1 MPEHELWLTALFND
15 YLAGVANA
23 ILGLVNVHAPH
34 PARPWENWIVMELLV
49 VAILMVLAAVV
60 RATLSPDKPGKLQH
74 VFELLYGFIKTQASE
89 VGIEHPE
96 KYSAFFGTLFVFILA
111 MNLIGIIPIF
121 ESPTSA
127 YYVPVGLAISTWVYY
142 HVMGV
147 KELGIGKYLAQF
159 GGPVRFG
166 SIVATA
172 IIVLFMIPIEIIGHV
187 ARTLSLTVRLYA
199 NMFAGEQITNV
210 FISLT
215 RLVVPVVFMGL
226 HVFVA
231 FLQAYVFSL
240 LTMIYVS
247 MATSHE
253 H

>member
-23 ILGLVNVHAPH
+23 ILGLFNVHATN

-49 VAILMVLAAVV
+49 VAILMVLAAAV
-60 RATLSPDKPGKLQH
+60 RSSLSPDKPGKLQH
-74 VFELLYGFIKTQASE
+74 IFELLYGFLKTQASE

-96 KYSAFFGTLFVFILA
+96 KYSAFFGTLFVFIAA

-121 ESPTSA
+121 ESPTMA
-127 YYVPVGLAISTWVYY
+127 VYVPAGLAISTWVYY
-142 HVMGV
+142 HIMGV
-147 KELGIGKYLAQF
+147 RELGPVQYMKHFL
-159 GGPVRFG
+159 GPV
-166 SIVATA
+166 IWLAP
-172 IIVLFMIPIEIIGHV
+172 LMIFIEIIGHF
-187 ARTLSLTVRLYA
+187 ARMLSLTVRLYG
-199 NMFAGEQITNV
+199 NMFAGEQITTV

-215 RLVVPVVFMGL
+215 KLVVPVIFMGL

>member
-23 ILGLVNVHAPH
+23 ILGLFHTHAEN
-34 PARPWENWIVMELLV
+34 PARPWQNWIVMELLV
-49 VAILMVLAAVV
+49 VAILMVLAAAV
-60 RATLSPDKPGKLQH
+60 RAGLSPDKPGKLQH
-74 VFELLYGFIKTQASE
+74 VFELIYGFLKTQASE
-89 VGIEHPE
+89 VGIHHPE
-96 KYSAFFGTLFVFILA
+96 KYSAFFGTLFVFIAA

-121 ESPTSA
+121 ESPTMA
-127 YYVPVGLAISTWVYY
+127 IFVPAGLAVSTWFYY
-142 HVMGV
+142 HAQGF
-147 KELGIGKYLAQF
+147 KELGFAYLKQF
-159 GGPVRFG
+159 MGP
-166 SIVATA
+166 ILA
-172 IIVLFMIPIEIIGHV
+172 LFWLMIPIEIIGHF
-187 ARTLSLTVRLYA
+187 ARMLSLTVRLYG

-215 RLVVPVVFMGL
+215 KLVVPVIFMGL

>member
-15 YLAGVANA
+15 YLAGVATA
-23 ILGLVNVHAPH
+23 ILGVFNIHAENA
-34 PARPWENWIVMELLV
+34 ARPWENWIVMELLV
-49 VAILMVLAAVV
+49 VAILMVLAAAV
-60 RATLSPDKPGKLQH
+60 RSGLSADKPGRMQH
-74 VFELLYGFIKTQASE
+74 IFELLYDFLKTQASE
-89 VGIEHPE
+89 VGIHHPE
-96 KYSAFFGTLFVFILA
+96 KYSAFFGTLFVFIAA

-121 ESPTSA
+121 ESPTMA
-127 YYVPVGLAISTWVYY
+127 VFVPAGLAISTWVYY

-147 KELGIGKYLAQF
+147 RELGPVQYMKHFL
-159 GGPVRFG
+159 GPV
-166 SIVATA
+166 IWLAP
-172 IIVLFMIPIEIIGHV
+172 LMIFIEIIGHF
-187 ARTLSLTVRLYA
+187 ARMLSLTVRLYG
-199 NMFAGEQITNV
+199 NMFAGEQITTV

-215 RLVVPVVFMGL
+215 KLVVPVIFMGL

>member
-15 YLAGVANA
+15 YLAGVGNA
-23 ILGLVNVHAPH
+23 ILGIFNLHAENQT
-34 PARPWENWIVMELLV
+34 RPWENWVVMELLV
-49 VAILMVLAAVV
+49 VALLMILAAAI
-60 RATLSPDKPGKLQH
+60 RASLSPDKPGKLQH
-74 VFELLYGFIKTQASE
+74 IFELLYGFLKTQASE

-96 KYSAFFGTLFVFILA
+96 KYSAFFGTLFVFIAA

-121 ESPTSA
+121 ESPTMTVF
-127 YYVPVGLAISTWVYY
+127 VPAGLAISTWVYY

-147 KELGIGKYLAQF
+147 RELGPLQYMKHFL
-159 GGPVRFG
+159 GPV
-166 SIVATA
+166 IWLAP
-172 IIVLFMIPIEIIGHV
+172 LMIFIEIIGHV
-187 ARTLSLTVRLYA
+187 ARMLSLTVRLYG

-215 RLVVPVVFMGL
+215 KLVVPVIFMGL

>member
-23 ILGLVNVHAPH
+23 ILGVFNVHAENQ
-34 PARPWENWIVMELLV
+34 ARPWENWIVMELLV
-49 VAILMVLAAVV
+49 VAILMVLAPAV
-60 RATLSPDKPGKLQH
+60 RASLSPDKPGKLQH
-74 VFELLYGFIKTQASE
+74 IFELLYGFLKTQASE
-89 VGIEHPE
+89 VGIHHPE
-96 KYSAFFGTLFVFILA
+96 KYSAFFGTLFVFIAA

-121 ESPTSA
+121 ESPTMAVS
-127 YYVPVGLAISTWVYY
+127 VPAGLAVSTWVYY
-142 HVMGV
+142 HYQGV
-147 KELGIGKYLAQF
+147 RELGVAKYLAHF
-159 GGPVRFG
+159 MGP
-166 SIVATA
+166 ILA
-172 IIVLFMIPIEIIGHV
+172 LFWLMIPIEIIGHF
-187 ARTLSLTVRLYA
+187 ARMLSLTVRLYG

-210 FISLT
+210 FIGLT
-215 RLVVPVVFMGL
+215 YIGIPVIFMAL

-247 MATSHE
+247 MATAHE